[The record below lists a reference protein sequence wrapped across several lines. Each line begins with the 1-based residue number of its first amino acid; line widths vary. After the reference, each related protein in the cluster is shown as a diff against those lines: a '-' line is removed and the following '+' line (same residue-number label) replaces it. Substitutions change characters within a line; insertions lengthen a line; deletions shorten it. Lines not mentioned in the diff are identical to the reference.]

1 MSYKWW
7 ALCSYEEEVNIK
19 QDIDMLKSICLRWAH
34 SSNKDLLLQS
44 IPLLMVEE
52 LSLTV
57 LIELIKTSLPQR
69 ERIATE
75 LRIPLARRH
84 LEIILSDPGRH
95 PLDLAVAGQEP
106 PAQAEA
112 PEGGVEVGEGLHW
125 QGVHGVAVQRQQ
137 CQGADPGECV
147 VRQHSQEVEAEI
159 KDLEGLTV

>member
-106 PAQAEA
+106 TSETEA
-112 PEGGVEVGEGLHW
+112 TKRGVESWHP
-125 QGVHGVAVQRQQ
+125 Q
-137 CQGADPGECV
+137 
-147 VRQHSQEVEAEI
+147 
-159 KDLEGLTV
+159 